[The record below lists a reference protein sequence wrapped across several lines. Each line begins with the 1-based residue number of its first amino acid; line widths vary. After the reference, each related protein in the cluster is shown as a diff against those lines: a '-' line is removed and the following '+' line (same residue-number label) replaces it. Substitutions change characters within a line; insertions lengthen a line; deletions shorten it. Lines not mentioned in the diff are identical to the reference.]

1 MIGQTK
7 ESELTRAVIKL
18 AEALQSLSDIGES
31 RSGLKICCLTRGDH
45 KPRCPI
51 GSALADPTVQR
62 VLLERK
68 GS

>member
-1 MIGQTK
+1 MIGQSK
-7 ESELTRAVIKL
+7 EAELTRAVIKL

-31 RSGLKICCLTRGDH
+31 RSGLKICCLTREAH

-51 GSALADPTVQR
+51 GSALADPVVQR